1 MAILKSIAALAACGA
16 ATVHAAAVQPRDYKT
31 QVTSVGNASISHGV
45 TLTMTIESSHRHLG
59 H

>member
-31 QVTSVGNASISHGV
+31 QVTSVGIVSKPHVIK
-45 TLTMTIESSHRHLG
+45 LTMAIASSH
-59 H
+59 